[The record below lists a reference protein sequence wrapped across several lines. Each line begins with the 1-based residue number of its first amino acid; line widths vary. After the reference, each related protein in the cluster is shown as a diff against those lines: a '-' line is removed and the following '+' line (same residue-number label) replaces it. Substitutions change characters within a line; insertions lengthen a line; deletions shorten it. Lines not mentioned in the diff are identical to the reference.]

1 MSSGILQVRDI
12 PEDVL
17 SRLRERA
24 AAQGISLSAYV
35 RDLLTY
41 DAEHETMPEVIA
53 RIASRT
59 PVDAADEDIVS
70 AIHEG
75 RR

>member
-1 MSSGILQVRDI
+1 MASGILQVRDI

-17 SRLRERA
+17 RRLRERA
-24 AAQGISLSAYV
+24 AEQGVSLSAYV
-35 RDLLTY
+35 RDLLTQ
-41 DAEHETMPEVIA
+41 EVQQPTMTEVIA
-53 RIASRT
+53 RVARRR
-59 PVDAADEDIVS
+59 PVEATDEEILS

>member
-1 MSSGILQVRDI
+1 MSGGILQVRDI
-12 PEDVL
+12 PEAVL
-17 SRLRERA
+17 ERLRERA
-24 AAQGISLSAYV
+24 ATMGVSLSAYV

-53 RIASRT
+53 RIANRT
-59 PVDAADEDIVS
+59 PVEVDDEEIV
-70 AIHEG
+70 AVIHEG